1 MGCYTWLSEYEFLKY
16 SKVDDTE
23 INEVLQEVRSIDTRW
38 YISERKFKRKRFL
51 RKPIEEIT
59 YQVYQ
64 ETLMPEVR
72 CQMSAY
78 IKRDVLNFLYG
89 LNVGLNYSK

>member
-16 SKVDDTE
+16 SKVDDIE
-23 INEVLQEVRSIDTRW
+23 INEVLQEVRSIDMRW

-51 RKPIEEIT
+51 RKSVEEVT
-59 YQVYQ
+59 YQIYQ

-78 IKRDVLNFLYG
+78 TKRDVLNFLYG